1 MTSERIES
9 AILEAVD
16 EVNLT
21 LPDAMQ
27 LERAAD
33 AVIFGRGGKLD
44 SLGLVNFVLAV
55 EEKLAALGMNV
66 SLTDQRAMSRTRS
79 PFRSVKA
86 LSAFVEEIARER
98 RVN

>member
-9 AILEAVD
+9 AIFDALE

-21 LPDAMQ
+21 LPESMQ
-27 LERAAD
+27 LERSAD
-33 AVIFGRGGKLD
+33 SVIFGRGGKLD

-55 EEKLAALGMNV
+55 EEKLSTLGLNV

-79 PFRSVKA
+79 PFRSVKT
-86 LSAFVEEIARER
+86 LSAFVEEITKER

>member
-9 AILEAVD
+9 AIFEAVD
-16 EVNLT
+16 EMNLT
-21 LPDAMQ
+21 LPDSMQ

-55 EEKLAALGMNV
+55 EEKLAALGLNV
-66 SLTDQRAMSRTRS
+66 SLTDERAMSRTRS
-79 PFRSVKA
+79 PFRSVKT
-86 LSAFVEEIARER
+86 LSAFVEEITKER

>member
-1 MTSERIES
+1 MTSERIEA

-21 LPDAMQ
+21 LPDSMQ
-27 LERAAD
+27 LERTAD
-33 AVIFGRGGKLD
+33 SVIFGRGGKLD

-55 EEKLAALGMNV
+55 EEKLAALGLNV
-66 SLTDQRAMSRTRS
+66 SLTDERAMSRTRS
-79 PFRSVKA
+79 PFRSVKS
-86 LSAFVEEIARER
+86 LSAFVEEITQER